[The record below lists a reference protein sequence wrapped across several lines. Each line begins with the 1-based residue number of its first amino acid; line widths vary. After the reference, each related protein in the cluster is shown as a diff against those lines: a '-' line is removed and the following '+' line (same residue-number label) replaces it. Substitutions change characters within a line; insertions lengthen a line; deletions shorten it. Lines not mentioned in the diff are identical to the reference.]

1 MRNIETLSY
10 ETFKGQRIFS
20 IEVHDDSTNSSTII
34 ELPAGKWDRATIV
47 NLLVRSQYSQ
57 DHVEAIINNHFL
69 NIAEWLDKKFAGS
82 EEKFDDPDYDEL
94 QNWRK
99 ECKVLAD
106 VIIDR
111 INTINENN

>member
-1 MRNIETLSY
+1 MKSIETLSY

-20 IEVHDDSTNSSTII
+20 IELYDDSTNSSTII
-34 ELPAGKWDRATIV
+34 ELPAGKWDRATII

-69 NIAEWLDKKFAGS
+69 NIAEWLDKKFVGS
-82 EEKFDDPDYDEL
+82 EESFDDPDYDEL

-99 ECKVLAD
+99 ECKTLAD
-106 VIIDR
+106 TIIDR
-111 INTINENN
+111 INKINA

>member
-1 MRNIETLSY
+1 MKSIETLSY

-20 IEVHDDSTNSSTII
+20 IELYDDSTNSSAII
-34 ELPAGKWDRATIV
+34 ELPAGKWDRSTII
-47 NLLVRSQYSQ
+47 NLLVRHQYSQ
-57 DHVEAIINNHFL
+57 DRVEAIINNHFL

-82 EEKFDDPDYDEL
+82 EESFEDLEYDEL

-106 VIIDR
+106 IIIER
-111 INTINENN
+111 INKME